1 MQPQEVPGTGITF
14 EETLKGGV
22 IPREYIPA
30 VKNGIVM
37 AAKSGVL
44 GSYPVTDIAV
54 TLVDGSFHE
63 VDSSEIAFQMAA
75 SIAFTD
81 GLRSGGSYLLE
92 PIMDIEIVV
101 PEEFMG
107 SVIGDFSS
115 RRGKLVSM
123 GQRGNVR
130 VLRGHVPLAEVFD
143 YANIVRSLT
152 QGRAS
157 FTMEPFCYQEVPKDI
172 ANKVL
177 GIK

>member
-1 MQPQEVPGTGITF
+1 M
-14 EETLKGGV
+14 
-22 IPREYIPA
+22 
-30 VKNGIVM
+30 
-37 AAKSGVL
+37 
-44 GSYPVTDIAV
+44 
-54 TLVDGSFHE
+54 TLVDGSYHE

-81 GLRSGGSYLLE
+81 GLRSGGPYLLE

-101 PEEFMG
+101 PEDFMG
-107 SVIGDFSS
+107 TVIGDFSS
-115 RRGKLVSM
+115 RRGKLISM

-172 ANKVL
+172 SNKVL
-177 GIK
+177 GLK

>member
-1 MQPQEVPGTGITF
+1 MEPQEVPGTGITF

-22 IPREYIPA
+22 IPREYFSSI
-30 VKNGIVM
+30 KNGIVLS
-37 AAKSGVL
+37 AKSGVL
-44 GSYPVTDIAV
+44 GGYPVTDVAV
-54 TLVDGSFHE
+54 TLVDGSYHE

-75 SIAFTD
+75 SLAFSE
-81 GLRSGGSYLLE
+81 GLRKGGPYLLE

-107 SVIGDFSS
+107 TVIGDFNS
-115 RRGKLVSM
+115 RRGKLISM

-152 QGRAS
+152 QGRSS
-157 FTMEPFCYQEVPKDI
+157 FTMEPFCYQEVPRDI
-172 ANKVL
+172 SNKIL
-177 GIK
+177 GLK